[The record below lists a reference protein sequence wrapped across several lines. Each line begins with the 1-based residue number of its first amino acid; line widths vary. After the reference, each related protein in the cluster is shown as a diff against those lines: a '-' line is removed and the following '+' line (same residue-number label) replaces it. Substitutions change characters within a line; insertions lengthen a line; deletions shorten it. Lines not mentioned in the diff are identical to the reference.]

1 MTTPTIDTPITSR
14 TFSAVQ
20 AGCLLAA
27 PAVAFAARIL
37 TPPWFQDEQNRPDN
51 VRYLAEVAEA
61 PGRND
66 LGASL
71 TLLSAV
77 LFAGVAIVLAGI
89 VRRRMPRLGLVAGVL
104 AGVGSFGL
112 AAVSAQAMVGGQFA
126 RAADRDRM
134 VALMD
139 QLMTAS
145 PFAIYFL
152 ALVLGAVGALLLAV
166 GLYRSALVPRAAAVL
181 TGLGIAAVML
191 TTTGPAV
198 VFVAGSAVIAAAG
211 LSWVAFAARRVT
223 SG

>member
-1 MTTPTIDTPITSR
+1 MTTPTTDTAPTTVR
-14 TFSAVQ
+14 TISAVQ

-37 TPPWFQDEQNRPDN
+37 TPPWFQDEQNQPDN
-51 VRYLAEVAEA
+51 ARYLAEIAEA

-71 TLLSAV
+71 TLLSAI

-134 VALMD
+134 IALMD

-211 LSWVAFAARRVT
+211 LSWVALAARRR
-223 SG
+223 